1 MAHDPMPPESIPMK
15 PTFFATPGAFR
26 VWLTKH
32 HRLAREFLVGF
43 RKMGSGEPSI
53 TWPEAVDQALCFGWI
68 DGVRRRL
75 SDSSYA
81 VRFTPRKPGS
91 TWSAVN
97 IARVA
102 ELEAEGSMRPAGRRA
117 FAQRSAEK
125 SRMYSYE
132 RSRAA
137 TLEPALQA
145 KFEANRKA
153 WGFFQSQ
160 APSYQRK
167 VIHWIT
173 SAKQAETRLAR
184 LTRLMTDFAAGRK
197 P

>member
-1 MAHDPMPPESIPMK
+1 MK
-15 PTFFATPGAFR
+15 PTFFETPDAFR
-26 VWLTKH
+26 AWLAEH
-32 HRLAREFLVGF
+32 HREARELLVGF
-43 RKMGSGEPSI
+43 RKKSSGEPSM

-75 SDSSYA
+75 NDASYT
-81 VRFTPRKPGS
+81 VRFSPRKPGS

-97 IARVA
+97 IARVG

-117 FAQRSAEK
+117 FAWRSAAK
-125 SRMYSYE
+125 SRTYSYE
-132 RSRAA
+132 RTRAA
-137 TLEPALQA
+137 TLESGLQA

-153 WGFFQSQ
+153 WTFFREQ

-184 LTRLMTDFAAGRK
+184 LTRLMEAFARGRK

>member
-1 MAHDPMPPESIPMK
+1 MTAARIPMK
-15 PTFFATPGAFR
+15 PTYFATPEDFR
-26 VWLTKH
+26 AWLEKH
-32 HRLAREFLVGF
+32 HGSARELLVGL
-43 RKMGSGEPSI
+43 RKKSTGKPSI
-53 TWPEAVDQALCFGWI
+53 TWPEAADQALCFGWI
-68 DGVRRRL
+68 DGVRKRL
-75 SDSSYA
+75 SESSYT
-81 VRFTPRKPGS
+81 VRFSPRKPGS

-102 ELEAEGSMRPAGRRA
+102 ALEAEGLLRPAGRRA

-125 SRMYSYE
+125 SRTYSYE
-132 RSRAA
+132 RSSAA
-137 TLEPALQA
+137 TLEPGLQA

-153 WGFFQSQ
+153 WAFFEEL

-167 VIHWIT
+167 VIHWVM

-184 LTRLMTDFAAGRK
+184 LARLTEAFAAGRR